1 MIKNGALGSDPRVGA
16 GYEESGNN
24 PRFVRAKRGRARSA
38 LFGLVP
44 TKMVC
49 TRTGS

>member
-1 MIKNGALGSDPRVGA
+1 MVAKMIKNGALGSDPRVGA

-38 LFGLVP
+38 LFCRV
-44 TKMVC
+44 KYN
-49 TRTGS
+49 R